1 MSVCVI
7 RWVVGASCLAAAVF
21 AAPQEGTP
29 ELRDTSPGDAI
40 SIPLPTSRMLDLQKY
55 EIPELAGA
63 EVARGSYLV
72 DGKLPRPVADYV
84 ASMAGIRQRLS
95 IFENGVVSISM
106 KGTGG
111 TIRKRLII
119 PPDALAAYKEALDAE
134 SLMEAPDHVETMN
147 PTKDYA
153 SLRIYRPDGSVVER
167 KFNPTVVQNIAVG
180 KPTMILNDLLRA
192 LSEDREATSSLTGYK
207 PRVGDQLIADDEQI
221 YRIVRIVGEGKYVEL
236 MSTREPLTLYVAV
249 KDLHNYFIGRRRSSR
264 HNE

>member
-7 RWVVGASCLAAAVF
+7 RWAVAASFLAAAVF

-29 ELRDTSPGDAI
+29 DLRDTSPGDAI
-40 SIPLPTSRMLDLQKY
+40 SIPIPTSRMLDLQRY

-72 DGKLPRPVADYV
+72 NGKLPRPVADYI

-119 PPDALAAYKEALDAE
+119 PPDALAAYKQALDAE

-147 PTKDYA
+147 PTKDHA
-153 SLRIYRPDGSVVER
+153 SLRIYRDDGS
-167 KFNPTVVQNIAVG
+167 
-180 KPTMILNDLLRA
+180 
-192 LSEDREATSSLTGYK
+192 
-207 PRVGDQLIADDEQI
+207 
-221 YRIVRIVGEGKYVEL
+221 
-236 MSTREPLTLYVAV
+236 
-249 KDLHNYFIGRRRSSR
+249 
-264 HNE
+264 

>member
-7 RWVVGASCLAAAVF
+7 RWVVIASCFAAAAF
-21 AAPQEGTP
+21 AAPQERP
-29 ELRDTSPGDAI
+29 DLRDVSPGDAI
-40 SIPLPTSRMLDLQKY
+40 SIPIPTDRMLDLQRY

-63 EVARGSYLV
+63 EVARGSHLV
-72 DGKLPRPVADYV
+72 NGKLPRPVADYI

-119 PPDALAAYKEALDAE
+119 PPDALAAYKQALDAE

-147 PTKDYA
+147 PTKDHA
-153 SLRIYRPDGSVVER
+153 SLRIYRDDGSVVER
-167 KFNPTVVQNIAVG
+167 TFNPTVVQNIAVG

-192 LSEDREATSSLTGYK
+192 LSEDREAT
-207 PRVGDQLIADDEQI
+207 
-221 YRIVRIVGEGKYVEL
+221 
-236 MSTREPLTLYVAV
+236 
-249 KDLHNYFIGRRRSSR
+249 
-264 HNE
+264 

>member
-7 RWVVGASCLAAAVF
+7 RWVVVASFLAAAVF

-29 ELRDTSPGDAI
+29 DLRDTSPGDAI
-40 SIPLPTSRMLDLQKY
+40 SVPIPTSRMLDLQRY

-72 DGKLPRPVADYV
+72 DGKLPRPVVDYV

-119 PPDALAAYKEALDAE
+119 PPDALAAYKQALDAE
-134 SLMEAPDHVETMN
+134 SLMEAPDHIETMN
-147 PTKDYA
+147 PTKDHA
-153 SLRIYRPDGSVVER
+153 SLRIYRDDGSVVER
-167 KFNPTVVQNIAVG
+167 TFNPTVVQNIAVG

-192 LSEDREATSSLTGYK
+192 LSEDREATSSLSGYK
-207 PRVGDQLIADDEQI
+207 PRVGDQLIADDEQT
-221 YRIVRIVGEGKYVEL
+221 YRVVRIIDEGKYVEL
-236 MSTREPLTLYVAV
+236 MSTRQPLTLYVAV
-249 KDLHNYFIGRRRSSR
+249 KDLHNYFVGRRRSSR
-264 HNE
+264 HHE